1 MLGVFRKSGSTLPK
15 PQIKQCS
22 ICGVSGTPRGSYGLH
37 RPLCCQPISVCKNCS
52 KRKLDIL
59 TAFRDV
65 NRHCAEHSIAKIAEV
80 EYIDPYNT
88 TRKFW

>member
-22 ICGVSGTPRGSYGLH
+22 ICGIAGIPRGSYGLH

-52 KRKLDIL
+52 KRKSDIIV
-59 TAFRDV
+59 AFRNV
-65 NRHCAEHSIAKIAEV
+65 NSHCSEHSRARVAEV
-80 EYIDPYNT
+80 EYIDPINS
-88 TRKFW
+88 RRFWF